1 MSSLVATN
9 MSPADM
15 IFTFKQKDEESFKE
29 AWSRIYDLHGKTEPK
44 MTLSLLLS
52 SFYFGLSLR
61 YRYALDAT
69 SEGDFLHCDGDQA
82 FNTIKK
88 LITIYSMPTYFDS
101 SLVCIFNRLNTLETH
116 TASLNACYSTLRQHF
131 DYVPTNSEPSSWYP
145 TVKITIGGETFHARC
160 DIMSEFCLMPKDVY
174 ESLSLWKLSEGG
186 EEISLTNNVTIFPI
200 GIAKGVFT
208 KVLGRMI
215 STDYLVIE
223 CVGKGQIT
231 LGRSLLKLLGAV
243 IDIGK
248 GNITFTTPP
257 CNNHV
262 FPKVKSKG
270 KKGRRKAPVD
280 PSTSSLDIP

>member
-1 MSSLVATN
+1 MSSSVATT
-9 MSPADM
+9 MSPEDM

-29 AWSRIYDLHGKTEPK
+29 TWSRIYDWHGKTESK

-52 SFYFGLSLR
+52 SFYFGLSLC

-69 SEGDFLHCDGDQA
+69 AEGDFLHCDGDQA
-82 FNTIKK
+82 FNIIKK

-101 SLVCIFNRLNTLETH
+101 SLMCIFNRLDTLETH
-116 TASLNACYSTLRQHF
+116 TASLNSCYNTLRQHF

-145 TVKITIGGETFHARC
+145 TVKITISGETFHAHY

-174 ESLSLWKLSEGG
+174 KSLSLWKHSEGG
-186 EEISLTNNVTIFPI
+186 EGISLTNNATIFPL
-200 GIAKGVFT
+200 GIAEIVFT

-231 LGRSLLKLLGAV
+231 LGRSLLKLMGAV
-243 IDIGK
+243 IDVGK
-248 GNITFTTPP
+248 GNIRFISPP
-257 CNNHV
+257 CNSHV

-270 KKGRRKAPVD
+270 KKGRRKAPAD
-280 PSTSSLDIP
+280 PSTSSLDVT